1 MAHTIFH
8 LLPSHG
14 QDVTSFGRRLS
25 NAVQVLAPAEVQVA
39 ARDGRRGPE
48 DVVELAGTD
57 HLERWPRF
65 DNRRRPGLVE
75 QKHLVPGCDRAG
87 DQPTHLRHSLVVLL
101 LPGLRVVARE
111 RALAPGRSPPPGK
124 QNRTTGTLR
133 NTQISQQLGKT
144 TCVHSQ
150 EKGGALEQ
158 ESGSQHH
165 SERPDA
171 LRSQYLRIS
180 LQTNFVFAR
189 CLSVHVCLLDLGQEW
204 QSFAR
209 RYHYTA
215 WLLDRNGEHI
225 GALNKQLRV
234 NRDDDFVG

>member
-8 LLPSHG
+8 LLSSHG

-39 ARDGRRGPE
+39 ARDGRRCPE
-48 DVVELAGTD
+48 DVVELTGTD

-65 DNRRRPGLVE
+65 DNRRRPRLVQQE
-75 QKHLVPGCDRAG
+75 HLAPGCDRGRQSVDSSSALARC
-87 DQPTHLRHSLVVLL
+87 PPASRSSRHST
-101 LPGLRVVARE
+101 
-111 RALAPGRSPPPGK
+111 RACPCPGRSPPPGK

-150 EKGGALEQ
+150 EKGVALEQ
-158 ESGSQHH
+158 ESGSQQH

-171 LRSQYLRIS
+171 LRLRDQRVS

-189 CLSVHVCLLDLGQEW
+189 CLSVHLCLLDLGQEW

-209 RYHYTA
+209 RYHHTA

-225 GALNKQLRV
+225 GVLNKQLRV
-234 NRDDDFVG
+234 DRDDDFFG